1 MGKQVF
7 SFIVKEM
14 KYRKY
19 FSISVESTADVSH
32 TDQLTVTDRC
42 ALDSGP
48 IERFYK
54 FLQLTSHQ
62 GNDMTDLV
70 SYRIDYCP
78 CAAHSLNSVGESAAS
93 CCIESFFVFFLF
105 FDYQ

>member
-1 MGKQVF
+1 MYLMGKQVF

-32 TDQLTVTDRC
+32 TDQLTVTVRC

-62 GNDMTDLV
+62 DKDMTDLV
-70 SYRIDYCP
+70 LEV
-78 CAAHSLNSVGESAAS
+78 LNER
-93 CCIESFFVFFLF
+93 
-105 FDYQ
+105 